1 MSMTNQQ
8 TAPAWDDRRVTDF
21 TYNRRQRRYL
31 ESQMKKVS
39 RSFALVVSYLERP
52 LREYLSAAYLVCRV
66 VDNIEDCTEPY
77 EWQQSRFE
85 EFELMLADPEQA
97 APILEGWGIH
107 AWPGLT
113 RDEKRLMGPNEGT
126 MLWQIYA
133 GMPALTRQ
141 VIGRW
146 ARDMAQ
152 GMRQIEDPDQAPLL
166 AQRDGVQMLA
176 SQADYNQYC
185 YYVAGTVGYLAT
197 DLAVGFYGIA
207 GPIAAQLHVT
217 SQACARG
224 LQKTNIVKDFRKDL
238 ARGVS
243 YLPDEWLRQA
253 DYRPL
258 ELAGAPLSWKK
269 QVIGDVLAEMREAT
283 QYVLALPYK
292 AAGYRIGSLLCLFP
306 AYQTLLRAAERG
318 SSLFTADHNTKISR
332 FTMMHCI
339 RDARS
344 LVHDN
349 EAILNY
355 SRAAEEAVDS
365 LLS

>member
-1 MSMTNQQ
+1 
-8 TAPAWDDRRVTDF
+8 
-21 TYNRRQRRYL
+21 
-31 ESQMKKVS
+31 S
-39 RSFALVVSYLERP
+39 RSFALVVSYVEEP

-77 EWQQSRFE
+77 EWRRRRFE
-85 EFELMLADPEQA
+85 DFELLLAEPGKA
-97 APILEGWGIH
+97 ASTVERWGAY
-107 AWPGLT
+107 AWSGLAV
-113 RDEKRLMGPNEGT
+113 DEKRLMGPKDGA

-133 GMPALTRQ
+133 DMPLRARQ

-166 AQRDGVQMLA
+166 VHRDGVQILA
-176 SQADYNQYC
+176 TQPDYNEYC

-197 DLAVGFYGIA
+197 ELAVDFYDIA
-207 GPIAAQLHVT
+207 GPNASQLQLT

-243 YLPDEWLRQA
+243 YLPDDWLRQA

-258 ELAGAPLSWKK
+258 ELAGAPVSWKR
-269 QVIGDVLAEMREAT
+269 QVIGDVLAELREAT
-283 QYVLALPYK
+283 QYILALPYE

-318 SSLFTADHNTKISR
+318 GSLFTSDHNMKISR
-332 FTMMHCI
+332 FTMLNCI

-344 LVHDN
+344 LVRDN
-349 EAILNY
+349 EAVLAY
-355 SRAAEEAVDS
+355 SRAAEEAVES
-365 LLS
+365 LLA